1 LNATASEP
9 VPVGEAKTRR
19 GWRRFKVAGREREAG
34 AALERGSVRLTGV
47 SKRYG
52 PVVAV
57 VDLDLTVHAGEFLA
71 LLGPSGS
78 GKTTTMRTI
87 GGFVNPDT
95 GRVEIGGRDVTKVE
109 AFKRDVNTVFQSYAL
124 FPHMSV
130 EDNVGY
136 GLKAK
141 RVPRIERKRRVAE
154 ALELVR
160 LGGSGRRRP
169 NELSG
174 GMQQR
179 VALARALV
187 NRPSVLLL
195 AEPLGALDRK
205 LREDMQVELRELQ
218 RGVGITFIYVTH
230 DQDEALGMSDRVAVM
245 RDGRLEQIGHPND
258 VYDNP
263 VNLWVASFVGGS
275 NRIPGVVRSV
285 GKLIELE
292 TDVAQIRA
300 TCCHGSF
307 KPGDPAVVVVRPEHL
322 ELSRSS
328 GPPEANRVRVY
339 VQEILNVGDQIKC
352 FAATP
357 GGLRLCMC
365 LHRSIAA
372 AEEIRAG
379 DELWVSWRSEA
390 AHVYPLDDARV
401 SDQQEAHA

>member
-71 LLGPSGS
+71 LFGPIGS

-179 VALARALV
+179 VALARALAPKP
-187 NRPSVLLL
+187 RMLL
-195 AEPLGALDRK
+195 ASK
-205 LREDMQVELRELQ
+205 
-218 RGVGITFIYVTH
+218 T
-230 DQDEALGMSDRVAVM
+230 S
-245 RDGRLEQIGHPND
+245 
-258 VYDNP
+258 
-263 VNLWVASFVGGS
+263 
-275 NRIPGVVRSV
+275 
-285 GKLIELE
+285 
-292 TDVAQIRA
+292 
-300 TCCHGSF
+300 
-307 KPGDPAVVVVRPEHL
+307 
-322 ELSRSS
+322 
-328 GPPEANRVRVY
+328 
-339 VQEILNVGDQIKC
+339 
-352 FAATP
+352 
-357 GGLRLCMC
+357 
-365 LHRSIAA
+365 
-372 AEEIRAG
+372 
-379 DELWVSWRSEA
+379 
-390 AHVYPLDDARV
+390 
-401 SDQQEAHA
+401 